1 MMKRPFDLRV
11 VLVRSIYERNVGATS
26 RAMSNM
32 GVEKLIL
39 IDPKCEI
46 TFEAQQAAA
55 TGQKALQE
63 RTVYS
68 NWEEFFKK
76 EPESI
81 RIAFTARDGRG
92 RRVFDMSEVY
102 QYIQNESP
110 QFQEEDSA
118 PYTIHLIFGPEDWG
132 LANEDMEFA
141 NFAACIPT
149 FGENWSL
156 NLAQAVLLALFDLRR
171 TWGGQRTTL
180 DGQQEPR
187 QTSQEQ
193 IQMLEETLKTW
204 LLEMGF
210 DLSKKRINAYTI
222 LRRMLLSNTPTSKEF
237 TMLET
242 VLQQATRK
250 LREWKSFQQ
259 RP

>member
-32 GVEKLIL
+32 GTEKLIL
-39 IDPKCEI
+39 IDPRCEI

-55 TGQKALQE
+55 TGQKALQG
-63 RTVYS
+63 RIVYPS
-68 NWEEFFKK
+68 WEEFFKN

-92 RRVFDMSEVY
+92 RSVLDMSEVY
-102 QYIQNESP
+102 QFIQNESP
-110 QFQEEDSA
+110 QFQEEDSS
-118 PYTIHLIFGPEDWG
+118 PYTVHLIFGPEDWG
-132 LANEDMEFA
+132 LSNEDMEFA

-171 TWGGQRTTL
+171 NWGGQRTTL

-187 QTSQEQ
+187 QTSEQQ
-193 IQMLEETLKTW
+193 IQLLEETLKTW

-210 DLSKKRINAYTI
+210 DLSKKRINAYTV
-222 LRRMLLSNTPTSKEF
+222 LKRMLLSNTPTTKEF

-250 LREWKSFQQ
+250 LREWKSLQQ
-259 RP
+259 KP